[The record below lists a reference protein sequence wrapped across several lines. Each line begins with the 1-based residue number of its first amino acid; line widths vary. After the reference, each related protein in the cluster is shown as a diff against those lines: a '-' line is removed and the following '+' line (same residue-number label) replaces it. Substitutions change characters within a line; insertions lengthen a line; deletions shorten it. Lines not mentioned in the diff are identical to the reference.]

1 VNKLS
6 GIQWTSKEFSSTA
19 QFGNKVSTK
28 SQKRGEKV
36 HDRERT
42 VMRVRELAYH
52 KSYAR

>member
-6 GIQWTSKEFSSTA
+6 GMQWTSKEFSSTA

-42 VMRVRELAYH
+42 VMRVREFAYH